1 MTDFVPLPISPDLDR
16 GYNAR
21 ASVASFDVKYAKYVA
36 ASARVKAE
44 CSFTTHVYDQVSGE
58 KLDLY
63 PAEHG
68 APLFLWIHG
77 GYWRASSKDDNAFV
91 VPGLLNHS
99 VSVAVLDYTL
109 APAVTLDEIVR
120 QVRTA
125 FAFLHSSATDLGYDG
140 RRIHIGGSSA
150 GGHLTGML
158 LAGGW
163 GQAFGVPEDSIGIA
177 MPLSGLFELDP
188 LRSTHINQWMR
199 LGEAAARRNSP
210 IQLIPPGS
218 KAQLLAS
225 VGGLETTNFR
235 QQTIDYVTAW
245 HAAGNTGKI
254 VEMPSHNHFD
264 IALSLGE
271 ADGVLASALVKAIGR
286 I

>member
-21 ASVASFDVKYAKYVA
+21 ASVASFDVEYAKYVA

-63 PAEHG
+63 PAEPG

-91 VPGLLNHS
+91 VPGLLNHG

-125 FAFLHSSATDLGYDG
+125 FAFLHSSATDLGYDDAAASISVAPPPAG
-140 RRIHIGGSSA
+140 TSPACCSPAAGARLSACRRIRSA
-150 GGHLTGML
+150 
-158 LAGGW
+158 
-163 GQAFGVPEDSIGIA
+163 
-177 MPLSGLFELDP
+177 
-188 LRSTHINQWMR
+188 
-199 LGEAAARRNSP
+199 SP
-210 IQLIPPGS
+210 CP
-218 KAQLLAS
+218 
-225 VGGLETTNFR
+225 
-235 QQTIDYVTAW
+235 
-245 HAAGNTGKI
+245 
-254 VEMPSHNHFD
+254 
-264 IALSLGE
+264 
-271 ADGVLASALVKAIGR
+271 
-286 I
+286 

>member
-21 ASVASFDVKYAKYVA
+21 ASVASFDVEYAKYVA

-91 VPGLLNHS
+91 VPGLLNHG

-125 FAFLHSSATDLGYDG
+125 FAFLHSSATDLRYDS

-163 GQAFGVPEDSIGIA
+163 RQAFGVPEESIGIA

-199 LGEAAARRNSP
+199 LDEAAAKRNSP
-210 IQLIPPGS
+210 IQLILQARRRSCSPPSAAWRPPISGNRRS
-218 KAQLLAS
+218 ITLPLGMRPATPAKSSRCQA
-225 VGGLETTNFR
+225 TTISTSR
-235 QQTIDYVTAW
+235 SAW
-245 HAAGNTGKI
+245 AKPMACWRA
-254 VEMPSHNHFD
+254 PW
-264 IALSLGE
+264 
-271 ADGVLASALVKAIGR
+271 
-286 I
+286 